1 MKKKE
6 QIVREKK
13 RILQEHA
20 KIEKLK
26 EAFEIR
32 KQNISQPRKE
42 MVAVD
47 YFRTISENCKIPS
60 FLKI

>member
-32 KQNISQPRKE
+32 KQNIS
-42 MVAVD
+42 
-47 YFRTISENCKIPS
+47 
-60 FLKI
+60 